1 MTVVYDCEPKKN
13 LMQQLIV
20 CYCSLFSVFEA
31 DIVQSFLGLNF
42 SISSSG
48 DGMA

>member
-20 CYCSLFSVFEA
+20 C
-31 DIVQSFLGLNF
+31 
-42 SISSSG
+42 
-48 DGMA
+48 